1 MAHTKARELD
11 TIGRV
16 GLFGQGDC
24 IHIEGLGLTTLCCF
38 HNRIMIS
45 DSQCSAKSKPISLHG
60 NQTFGRLPRWTLLE
74 EYSSHVPT
82 PPRPPRPL
90 APPPLCPPN
99 LTSGPHCG
107 DMCRRTLGTRWKILR
122 LVLRSWGGFCFETSQ
137 AVALDNT
144 GVTCPC
150 SSRLPWELPYETAL
164 WELPCDNALAL
175 STLMNTPRDVYRNVC
190 VLIAECHNRIFVCT

>member
-24 IHIEGLGLTTLCCF
+24 IHTEGLGLTTLCCF

-90 APPPLCPPN
+90 APPPPP
-99 LTSGPHCG
+99 LSPKSYERAPLWRYVSDGLRDALEDTKVGFALMRGVLFWDEPG
-107 DMCRRTLGTRWKILR
+107 RRPWQHRCHLPVFLAIAVRIALWDC
-122 LVLRSWGGFCFETSQ
+122 LVR
-137 AVALDNT
+137 
-144 GVTCPC
+144 
-150 SSRLPWELPYETAL
+150 TAL
-164 WELPCDNALAL
+164 WQCL
-175 STLMNTPRDVYRNVC
+175 SFVNLDEYTTR
-190 VLIAECHNRIFVCT
+190 RIEMCAY